1 MFHYFRMEFG
11 FLYYIQSKL
20 YYQKSLKCV
29 ERRKKMFK
37 PLQAN
42 IIYATLEKLICVL
55 DLQTGPFCLLF
66 FGEPD
71 ISIPE
76 ED

>member
-1 MFHYFRMEFG
+1 
-11 FLYYIQSKL
+11 
-20 YYQKSLKCV
+20 
-29 ERRKKMFK
+29 MFK
-37 PLQAN
+37 TLQAN

-71 ISIPE
+71 IAIPE